1 MTGLL
6 RLRASAKAAASCG
19 LHDIASDPLPVSTSM
34 NLAARSKPSD
44 SLNFVIDESWASLF
58 TRLQS
63 RSSGE
68 LLREGYWIS
77 GTYYGPTPP
86 AGLKVESGTRVKMVE
101 GGGVYYVPVVI
112 NDALKLDFL
121 VDSGASVVMI
131 PADVVL
137 TLIRTGTI
145 KESDFVGTQKD
156 RRRSSLDVDPVQ
168 YQGFQSKL
176 PPSAVW

>member
-1 MTGLL
+1 M
-6 RLRASAKAAASCG
+6 
-19 LHDIASDPLPVSTSM
+19 
-34 NLAARSKPSD
+34 
-44 SLNFVIDESWASLF
+44 
-58 TRLQS
+58 
-63 RSSGE
+63 
-68 LLREGYWIS
+68 LREGYWIS